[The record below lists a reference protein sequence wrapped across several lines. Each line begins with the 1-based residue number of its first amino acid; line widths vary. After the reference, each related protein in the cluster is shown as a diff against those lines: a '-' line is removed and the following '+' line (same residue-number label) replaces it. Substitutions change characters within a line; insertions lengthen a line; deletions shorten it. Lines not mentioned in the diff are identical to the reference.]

1 MKIQIP
7 TRTRKTWVENSVH
20 IEQSESANGPA
31 NDSLILQINSTGY
44 TRQERRMAL
53 EAGEAAVMA
62 AFSAIIESD
71 LKVCSTYDQEWY
83 QALEDECHC

>member
-1 MKIQIP
+1 
-7 TRTRKTWVENSVH
+7 
-20 IEQSESANGPA
+20 
-31 NDSLILQINSTGY
+31 
-44 TRQERRMAL
+44 MAL